1 MSKTGR
7 LTKTTAYILCNS
19 SISLTDF
26 EGNLMGH
33 LLTKAIY
40 IFMVKEKRETKMI
53 IFSAI

>member
-1 MSKTGR
+1 M
-7 LTKTTAYILCNS
+7 
-19 SISLTDF
+19 SLTDF